1 MYIDFDGPGGGSR
14 RRVVVVAVAAAVGLV
29 KGVVT
34 ASQTTRSVAKREVG
48 VPTLAPP
55 PPPPLSSS
63 ILSLALP
70 SCCECVRDG
79 DRNGDDGD

>member
-1 MYIDFDGPGGGSR
+1 MDPLRFMRWDGCVGGHMYIDFDGPGGGSR

-55 PPPPLSSS
+55 PPPLDEGASHS
-63 ILSLALP
+63 
-70 SCCECVRDG
+70 
-79 DRNGDDGD
+79 